1 MAKEKSLFKK
11 YVDSLVPKLQKLV
24 EKVNGKRKDERTYL
38 HKDTN
43 ILKREY
49 KSDNKWEAAGVN
61 TTYIAADFMAFDSPV
76 DIKTRPTVGRANGK
90 LPKAGIGRNLTES
103 ELTDLQTME
112 IQGDNEAR
120 IVKKIADDLVFCD
133 VGLDELYEWAFL
145 YGLYYG
151 FVGMPDIDNPENM
164 MVLDFRYPKSNTFG
178 TITKGDITGEDIE
191 RVIEAINDNQ
201 DSLDTVWISKARLKK
216 LRQTRWAQELV
227 ADYDDKT
234 YTDDSTLKSPS
245 EKKFKQVFED
255 EYECTLRIIN
265 RTIIF
270 EKNGQKIKKKPWGN
284 ERIIFTCNATVG
296 TLAYGQLAENRNRV
310 AGVNY
315 TLIDDYKLV
324 SRYSVNE
331 PSLTEKTTGQAIAA
345 PIIEDV
351 DQIYVL
357 DCTLS
362 AEVDTDAETEDTED
376 TYITVAGKKYVK
388 SDVVAA
394 YNALNVGE
402 PISVSTTDA
411 NVIKAIN
418 ALSEKDEAKM
428 FANIVYFPKV
438 SPATLNFTKSAD
450 NTGKTVT
457 VDTND
462 AENVATATATTS
474 DAWITP
480 SISGKTVTVKVAA
493 NSETSA
499 PARTGTVTVTVGGKT
514 AVITVKQA
522 ANT

>member
-11 YVDSLVPKLQKLV
+11 YVDALVPKLQKLV
-24 EKVNGKRKDERTYL
+24 EKVNGKRQDDRTYL
-38 HKDTN
+38 YKDTN
-43 ILKREY
+43 ILKREF

-112 IQGDNEAR
+112 VQGGNEAR
-120 IVKKIADDLVFCD
+120 IKKKIADDLVFCD

-151 FVGMPDIDNPENM
+151 FVGMPDVDNPENM
-164 MVLDFRYPKSNTFG
+164 MVLDFRYRKQNTFG
-178 TITKGDITGEDIE
+178 TTVKGVIDGEDIE

-227 ADYDDKT
+227 ADYDDKI
-234 YTDDSTLKSPS
+234 YDDDTTLKSPS

-265 RTIIF
+265 RTSIF
-270 EKNGQKIKKKPWGN
+270 EKNGEKIKKKPFGN
-284 ERIIFTCNATVG
+284 DRIIFTCNPVVG
-296 TLAYGQLAENRNRV
+296 TFAYGQLAENRNRV
-310 AGVNY
+310 PGVNY
-315 TLIDDYKLV
+315 TLIDDYKLI
-324 SRYSVNE
+324 SRYSTNE
-331 PSLTEKTTGQAIAA
+331 PSLTEKTKGESIGA

-351 DQIYVL
+351 DQVYVL
-357 DCTLS
+357 DCTRSVEGDS
-362 AEVDTDAETEDTED
+362 AAETVDTED
-376 TYITVAGKKYVK
+376 VYTTINGKKYTK
-388 SDVVAA
+388 SEVVAA
-394 YNALNVGE
+394 FNALGVE
-402 PISVSTTDA
+402 AAISMSTTDTDI
-411 NVIKAIN
+411 IKAIN
-418 ALSEKDEAKM
+418 ALSDEDEEKM
-428 FANIVYFPKV
+428 FDGLVYYPVV
-438 SPATLNFTKSAD
+438 SPATLNFTKAAD
-450 NTGKTVT
+450 STGKQVT
-457 VDTND
+457 IDTND
-462 AENVATATATTS
+462 ATNLATATATTD

-480 SISGKTVTVKVAA
+480 AISGKKVTVKVAA
-493 NSETSA
+493 NSEDSA
-499 PARTGTVTVTVGGKT
+499 PARTGTVVVTVGTKT
-514 AVITVKQA
+514 AAITVNQA

>member
-24 EKVNGKRKDERTYL
+24 EKVNGKHKDDRTYL
-38 HKDTN
+38 HKDTT
-43 ILKREY
+43 ILKKEY

-76 DIKTRPTVGRANGK
+76 DIKTRPTVSRANGK
-90 LPKAGIGRNLTES
+90 LPKAGIGRSLTES

-112 IQGDNEAR
+112 AQGGNEAR
-120 IVKKIADDLVFCD
+120 IAKKVADDLVFCD

-151 FVGMPDIDNPENM
+151 FVGMPDVDNPENM
-164 MVLDFRYPKSNTFG
+164 MVLDFRYPSRNTFG
-178 TITKGDITGEDIE
+178 TITKGVIDGEDIE

-201 DSLDTVWISKARLKK
+201 DSLDTVWISKARLKL

-227 ADYDDKT
+227 ADYDDKV
-234 YTDDSTLKSPS
+234 YDDNTTLKSPS
-245 EKKFKQVFED
+245 EKKFIQVFQD
-255 EYECTLRIIN
+255 EYECKLRVIN

-270 EKNGQKIKKKPWGN
+270 EKNGKKIKKKPWGN
-284 ERIIFTCNATVG
+284 DRVIFTCNPTVG
-296 TLAYGQLAENRNRV
+296 TFAYGQLAENRNRV

-315 TLIDDYKLV
+315 SLIDDYKLV

-331 PSLTEKTTGQAIAA
+331 PSLTEKTKGEAIAA

-357 DCTLS
+357 DSTIS
-362 AEVDTDAETEDTED
+362 AELDEEAETADSGDLYT
-376 TYITVAGKKYVK
+376 TINGKKYVK
-388 SDVVAA
+388 SELATA
-394 YNALNVGE
+394 YNALGKGT
-402 PISVSTTDA
+402 ITASTTDTK
-411 NVIKAIN
+411 VIAAVN
-418 ALSEKDEAKM
+418 ALSAKLKKKLLDSL
-428 FANIVYFPKV
+428 VYFPVVTPDSLTFAK
-438 SPATLNFTKSAD
+438 TAD
-450 NTGKTVT
+450 DTGKTVT

-462 AENVATATATTS
+462 TENLATATATTT

-480 SISGKTVTVKVAA
+480 TISGKTVTVKVAA
-493 NSETSA
+493 NSADSA
-499 PARTGTVTVTVGGKT
+499 PKRTGSVTVTVGTKT
-514 AVITVKQA
+514 ATIAVEQA
-522 ANT
+522 ANA